1 MDEQDPKWSY
11 ARPGSVLEG
20 NVSVMC
26 AAAHAAL
33 TAAMTQAEAT
43 DPQMSS
49 TSGPSLIATR

>member
-1 MDEQDPKWSY
+1 
-11 ARPGSVLEG
+11 VLDG
-20 NVSVMC
+20 NVNVMC